1 MLSRLQQRI
10 SEMTCI
16 DPIHSLIFCFLFLQ
30 HHAPTLQG
38 LACLLL
44 PTCNCHF
51 PPKNKAVRLGNIFF
65 FLCVCFFFVL
75 VYMLLVCWNTAFQEI
90 LCSMRDSQNLQ
101 NKTFLQSTLC
111 FKKNMFPIFLSR
123 SKVDYSKTDRYFEKE
138 LILFLC
144 CIDYSHVYHH
154 QSYPGI
160 SLLGNGRTDWF
171 RTARQLF

>member
-51 PPKNKAVRLGNIFF
+51 PPKNKVVRLSNFF
-65 FLCVCFFFVL
+65 FFSVCMVFFCFGLHASGMLEHCLSGDFV
-75 VYMLLVCWNTAFQEI
+75 
-90 LCSMRDSQNLQ
+90 
-101 NKTFLQSTLC
+101 
-111 FKKNMFPIFLSR
+111 
-123 SKVDYSKTDRYFEKE
+123 
-138 LILFLC
+138 
-144 CIDYSHVYHH
+144 
-154 QSYPGI
+154 
-160 SLLGNGRTDWF
+160 
-171 RTARQLF
+171 